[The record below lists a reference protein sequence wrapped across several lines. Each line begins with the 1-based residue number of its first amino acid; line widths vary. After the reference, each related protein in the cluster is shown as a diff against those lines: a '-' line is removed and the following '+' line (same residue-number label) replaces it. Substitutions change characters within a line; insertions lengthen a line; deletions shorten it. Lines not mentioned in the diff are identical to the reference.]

1 MQVMKIYGI
10 KIRISTVSYAEKFD
24 LDVEICGLL
33 CYIKVKRKTAKNG

>member
-10 KIRISTVSYAEKFD
+10 KNPHKVVSYAEK
-24 LDVEICGLL
+24 LDFNVEICGLL